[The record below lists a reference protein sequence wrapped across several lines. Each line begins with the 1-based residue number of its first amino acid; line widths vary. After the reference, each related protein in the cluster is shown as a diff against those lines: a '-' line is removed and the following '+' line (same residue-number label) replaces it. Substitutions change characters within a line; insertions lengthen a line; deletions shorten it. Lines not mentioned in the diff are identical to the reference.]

1 MHRFGSVALIGR
13 PNSGKSTLLNQLVGE
28 KVAIVTDK
36 PQTTRTGIMGIV
48 TKPDWQMLIYDA
60 PGIHK
65 PKDRLGK
72 NMMDGVFSVLDRA
85 DVIYYIT
92 DASRLYGSE
101 EARVL
106 QVIKSTDK
114 PVFLLINKIDLI
126 SKDALLPIIA
136 SYSDK
141 RDFAR
146 VFPISALTGENVPEL
161 MEETVGYF
169 EEGPP
174 LYDEDDMTDQ
184 PERIMIAEFIRE
196 KAINATRDEV
206 PYAVAVYVEQMQLRR
221 DDLMDIHAVIVVEQ
235 QGQKGILI
243 GKQGSM
249 IKEIGIK
256 AREDIEALLGVKVN
270 LKLFVQVRGNWRNNP
285 VHLKN
290 YGV

>member
-1 MHRFGSVALIGR
+1 
-13 PNSGKSTLLNQLVGE
+13 VGE